1 MQAQGR
7 FSLFFLIIW
16 SQYSAGKYCERTLN
30 RSCGMADPR
39 AQNSLYCLSL
49 GTYSKIWAGV
59 HGKIIGRVG
68 LAEGEGQTSLSQA
81 SGDLYVDTNVQ
92 TCGRE

>member
-1 MQAQGR
+1 VACRHREG
-7 FSLFFLIIW
+7 SIFFIIW
-16 SQYSAGKYCERTLN
+16 SQYSTGNYCERTLS
-30 RSCGMADPR
+30 RSCGRTDSG

-59 HGKIIGRVG
+59 HGKLIGRAG

-81 SGDLYVDTNVQ
+81 GGDLYVDINAQ